1 MRGAALLLLALT
13 LAAPAGAQTAPGPAQ
28 TQAAAPAPA
37 PPETAATCR
46 EPGGDGPSAPSL
58 PNLAAAI
65 RKDNKAVILVVGSSG
80 AASRKGRHGD
90 GYFGLVRRYLERN
103 FKGLELTIAHR
114 GAPGALA
121 RDAAET
127 IRVEAALTGA
137 NLVLWQ
143 VGTADAMARIS
154 PQEFR
159 ADLETT
165 LDWLKAHGIDVM
177 LVGLHY
183 SDAMRKDTHYQQI
196 REALRAVAQ
205 DKGAPR
211 IRRYEAAETLARMR
225 AATDETPAP
234 DCMADWLAQAVAVGL
249 FGRRTP
255 QETGAPPPR

>member
-1 MRGAALLLLALT
+1 
-13 LAAPAGAQTAPGPAQ
+13 
-28 TQAAAPAPA
+28 
-37 PPETAATCR
+37 
-46 EPGGDGPSAPSL
+46 
-58 PNLAAAI
+58 
-65 RKDNKAVILVVGSSG
+65 
-80 AASRKGRHGD
+80 
-90 GYFGLVRRYLERN
+90 VRRYLERN

-143 VGTADAMARIS
+143 VGTADGMARI
-154 PQEFR
+154 PPAEFK
-159 ADLETT
+159 AELEST
-165 LDWLKAHGIDVM
+165 LDWLKSHGIDAM

-183 SDAMRKDTHYQQI
+183 SDAMRKDEHYQQI
-196 REALRAVAQ
+196 REILRVVAQ
-205 DKGAPR
+205 ARGAPR

-225 AATDETPAP
+225 GAAEEAPTP

-255 QETGAPPPR
+255 QEMTPPSSR